1 MKHWLHL
8 GILLCTL
15 WVGTASAW
23 ARPELNAFLN
33 RPVHSVDELVKQMRS
48 DPAVLARFQKH
59 YKMNKEELTAWFR
72 TFRLISMPESK
83 YYLTFN
89 VDDRGVIR
97 SKRVY
102 YPRGTKV
109 FVDRQG
115 VPMMKR
121 SCGNPTSYGP
131 KGLQRVAF
139 TGQRKQTLLPEP
151 PLDPAEFGFAPEPIL
166 LAALPIDA
174 EPAKTPDSGAGSG
187 VATPGAGS
195 VPSTP
200 AVTPP
205 AAILPGLVAF
215 NPIPW
220 IIGSG
225 IIIGSVGGGGGGNDD
240 GVIPEPASIF
250 ALALGAAYAARK
262 RKAQSAASTED
273 EEAGLTPKTPS
284 GPPPSSL

>member
-8 GILLCTL
+8 GFLLCAM
-15 WVGTASAW
+15 WIGTVSAW

-48 DPAVLARFQKH
+48 DPAVLARYRKH
-59 YKMNKEELTAWFR
+59 YKMNKEELTAWFK

-89 VDDRGVIR
+89 VDHRGVIR
-97 SKRVY
+97 SKKVF

-139 TGQRKQTLLPEP
+139 TGNRKQTLVPEP

-174 EPAKTPDSGAGSG
+174 EPAEMPETVAGSG

-195 VPSTP
+195 VPAP
-200 AVTPP
+200 AAVTPP
-205 AAILPGLVAF
+205 PAVLPGVLAF

-220 IIGSG
+220 LVGTG
-225 IIIGSVGGGGGGNDD
+225 IIIGYVGGGGGNDD

-250 ALALGAAYAARK
+250 ALALGAAYAGRK
-262 RKAQSAASTED
+262 RKVRRGSGIED
-273 EEAGLTPKTPS
+273 
-284 GPPPSSL
+284 